1 MELVAEA
8 SEAIAKI
15 TDRRGSPGVLVL
27 SAACKVLYMNR
38 RAWELVRNM
47 NKGPAPGALGGGLP
61 AIVNEVCQELQAID
75 RDPLHPKNREQIE
88 VWRLAEGQPLPIIV
102 RGMLLSG
109 NTTGD
114 PQGTVIILEAVGRR
128 ETMPVRL
135 NEAFRLTDREQRVV
149 HTLAKGSTNKEIA
162 CELSITV
169 PTVKAHMNLRPKPV
183 GASRK

>member
-8 SEAIAKI
+8 SEAMVKI

-27 SAACKVLYMNR
+27 SAACKVLYRNR

-61 AIVNEVCQELQAID
+61 PIVNEVCQDLQAID

-102 RGMLLSG
+102 RGMLLSE

-114 PQGTVIILEAVGRR
+114 RQGTVIILEAVGRR

-135 NEAFRLTDREQRVV
+135 NEAFGSRIVNRGSCIPWQRV
-149 HTLAKGSTNKEIA
+149 
-162 CELSITV
+162 
-169 PTVKAHMNLRPKPV
+169 RPIKKLPV
-183 GASRK
+183 SSASRSQR